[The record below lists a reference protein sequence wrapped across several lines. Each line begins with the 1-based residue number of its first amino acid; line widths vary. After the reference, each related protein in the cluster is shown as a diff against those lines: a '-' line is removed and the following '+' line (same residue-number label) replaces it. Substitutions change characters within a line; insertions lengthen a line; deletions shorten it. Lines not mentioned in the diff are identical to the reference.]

1 MPVFCIQ
8 LIDRAQLT
16 HMAKLAQ
23 RKMRINRR
31 LYHSVKSVS
40 TKATIILPTTLTN
53 TIFVCV
59 STQKNGRQP
68 ILNGK
73 HFLVF
78 LHVDLAI
85 KRVDAHNRSH
95 TPAQKRGSEFSSE
108 YKNNNN
114 NNHKKLQRER
124 GEIKKSVR
132 YTSSILRVSLL
143 RQNLSW
149 RVIDIFCSVI
159 VVVLF
164 YCSASLQLIFCER
177 CSRSEPVCV
186 CSFSHVVYAKIVPY
200 LYNCTT
206 HIL

>member
-95 TPAQKRGSEFSSE
+95 TQTHTPAQKRGSEFSSE
-108 YKNNNN
+108 YNNN
-114 NNHKKLQRER
+114 NNHKKLQSEG

-132 YTSSILRVSLL
+132 HTSSILRVSLL

-186 CSFSHVVYAKIVPY
+186 CVFLFSCCV
-200 LYNCTT
+200 C
-206 HIL
+206 